1 MAADFSTLES
11 ADAARHPVPQPR
23 ARSVAHRGLQRRDL
37 RLRNIAARG
46 LARSAENVRADA
58 GDAARIPAVRDLF
71 LALRRHLV
79 RAPSLLQA
87 VRAAGQ
93 NDDVPE
99 HAAAVRDPL
108 LRLSAEIRLYPF
120 HQWPPRRAHRTASRR
135 ADVSL
140 HDLRHRTDV
149 GVLDTRG

>member
-23 ARSVAHRGLQRRDL
+23 ARSVARRSLQRRHL
-37 RLRNIAARG
+37 RLRDFAARG

-58 GDAARIPAVRDLF
+58 GDAARVSAVRDLF

-79 RAPSLLQA
+79 RAPPLLQA

-93 NDDVPE
+93 DDDVPE
-99 HAAAVRDPL
+99 YAAALRDPL
-108 LRLSAEIRLYPF
+108 L
-120 HQWPPRRAHRTASRR
+120 
-135 ADVSL
+135 
-140 HDLRHRTDV
+140 
-149 GVLDTRG
+149 